1 MKNIFDMLKPGGDIL
16 FTIISSTPIYDFW
29 ENMAKS
35 KRWENYSN
43 NVNNLISPYHHLNN
57 SAETLRRYLEDAGFI
72 IDVCQS
78 QNCCFTFATFL
89 KFLSKFSRGFYLR
102 VWGQKICTNFKL
114 E

>member
-89 KFLSKFSRGFYLR
+89 KFLSKFSRGFYL
-102 VWGQKICTNFKL
+102 VV
-114 E
+114 